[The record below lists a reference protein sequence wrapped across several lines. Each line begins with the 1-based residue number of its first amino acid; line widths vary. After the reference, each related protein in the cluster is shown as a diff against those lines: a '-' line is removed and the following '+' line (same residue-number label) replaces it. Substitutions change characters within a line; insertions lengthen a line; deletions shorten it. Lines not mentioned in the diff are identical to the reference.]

1 MVWYIYGV
9 CGCRV
14 NYLEKRVYSIQRLS
28 IVESTISCN
37 STLCASPFVFFA
49 WSSMFFLFPLLSPW
63 LMSSLYLLKSRRI
76 HSKLLGATIAGVPHQ
91 NHGGWWR
98 QGNSSARLKRIS
110 IKRYCL
116 YASRIL
122 QERFPPTI

>member
-1 MVWYIYGV
+1 MV
-9 CGCRV
+9 
-14 NYLEKRVYSIQRLS
+14 
-28 IVESTISCN
+28 
-37 STLCASPFVFFA
+37 FHFH
-49 WSSMFFLFPLLSPW
+49 LLSPW

-122 QERFPPTI
+122 QERFPPTIKLQENDFPPPACYTRGSANDWET